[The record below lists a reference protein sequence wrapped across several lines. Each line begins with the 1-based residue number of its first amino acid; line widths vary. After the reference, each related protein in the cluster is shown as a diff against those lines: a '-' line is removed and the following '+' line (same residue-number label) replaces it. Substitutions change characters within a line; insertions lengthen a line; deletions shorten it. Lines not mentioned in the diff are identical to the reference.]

1 MLFIFVF
8 LFYKPFDYWKN
19 ERLSSKIKI
28 EQLFEEK
35 NTFVQEDIK
44 VYWNIVN
51 SENDNIAVLFS
62 VPKKIVPLATKRN
75 KIKRLLRESY
85 RIHKSILNHNKLEL
99 NLGFICLSSNFDD
112 MNKIEEKIKL
122 ILHRLNQEI

>member
-1 MLFIFVF
+1 MNGLS
-8 LFYKPFDYWKN
+8 KN

-51 SENDNIAVLFS
+51 SENDNITVLFS

-122 ILHRLNQEI
+122 ILHRLNHEI